1 MKFLKGIFKGVKDKI
16 FNPIGRFVNRNK
28 KALLTAAMIAGMV
41 YTGGALAGTWTWGGS
56 LVGSLAPGASLVTTA
71 SAGTG
76 AGAAL
81 VGGQTLLGTGITT
94 GLSEVASIG
103 QDDDYGPIGRGPAN
117 RLISGRNRG
126 YGYA

>member
-1 MKFLKGIFKGVKDKI
+1 MAIFKNVFKGIKNKI
-16 FNPIGRFVNRNK
+16 FKPLGRFVKRNK

-41 YTGGALAGTWTWGGS
+41 YTGGALAGTWTWGGQ
-56 LVGSLAPGASLVTTA
+56 LVGSTIAGTTSTVAA

-103 QDDDYGPIGRGPAN
+103 QDDDYGPIGTGPAS